1 MEKQSLSQQ
10 TARRLYGL
18 IAAEKKLS
26 PGEKLP
32 NELELSQEMGV
43 SRATLRE
50 AIAVSNDAAE
60 IAAVNEAMASMND
73 IFINAVKSSN
83 K

>member
-1 MEKQSLSQQ
+1 MELLLK
-10 TARRLYGL
+10 
-18 IAAEKKLS
+18 
-26 PGEKLP
+26 PD
-32 NELELSQEMGV
+32 
-43 SRATLRE
+43 ATLRE